1 MEETDYKESKGWMN
15 PQKWTDLANMEKI
28 RQYASE
34 IREKADI
41 FVLIGVGGS
50 NQAARAVIEGL
61 RPEGGPEILYTG
73 NNLSAVEMN
82 RLLGKLQGKSF
93 YLNVVAKNFETL
105 EPGTAFRILR
115 IELKKR
121 YGAEYTEHIFA
132 TGTAGGPLERLCHEK
147 NWRFLEFPEDVGG
160 RYSAITSV
168 GLFPMAVAGVDV
180 WALVNGA
187 LDEYREIQND
197 REIRHPVYAYAE
209 KRNELYQ
216 KGYRI
221 ELLTYF
227 EPALFRFSRWWIQLF
242 AESEGKDEKGIY
254 PASFQCTEDLHSTG
268 QFVQQ
273 GTPIIF
279 ETFLE
284 IEDTRNS
291 LMIGEEEDDD
301 GFAYLAHYD
310 LDEINRRAQEAV
322 RKAHEKRNPCLTVR
336 MGKLDAYWF
345 GRLFYFFEYA
355 CFLSAQKL
363 GVNPF
368 NQPGVEEYKKVLYS
382 TLRNRMNEKEE

>member
-1 MEETDYKESKGWMN
+1 MGETDYKESKGWMN
-15 PQKWTDLANMEKI
+15 PQKWTDLASMEKI
-28 RQYASE
+28 NQYAEE
-34 IREKADI
+34 IRRKADV

-50 NQAARAVIEGL
+50 NQAARAAIEGL
-61 RPEGGPEILYTG
+61 KPEGGPEILYTG
-73 NNLSAVEMN
+73 NSLSAVEMN
-82 RLLGKLQGKSF
+82 RLLKKLQGKSF
-93 YLNVVAKNFETL
+93 YLNIVAKNFETL
-105 EPGTAFRILR
+105 EPGAAFRILR
-115 IELKKR
+115 VELKKR
-121 YGAEYTEHIFA
+121 YGEDYAERIFA
-132 TGTAGGPLERLCHEK
+132 TGTAGGHLEKLCREK

-180 WALVNGA
+180 GALVSGA

-197 REIRHPVYAYAE
+197 TRHPVYAYAE
-209 KRNELYQ
+209 KRNELYH

-242 AESEGKDEKGIY
+242 AESEGKDNRGIY

-268 QFVQQ
+268 QFVQE

-284 IEDTRNS
+284 IEDTQNS
-291 LMIGEEEDDD
+291 FIIREDEESD
-301 GFAYLAHYD
+301 GFAYLSGCD
-310 LDEINRRAQEAV
+310 LDEINRQAQEAV
-322 RKAHEKRNPCLTVR
+322 RKVHEKRNPCLIVR

-345 GRLFYFFEYA
+345 GRMFYFFEYA

-368 NQPGVEEYKKVLYS
+368 NQPGVEEYKKVLYG
-382 TLRNRMNEKEE
+382 TLRNRRKEKEA